1 MKQHAPAAARN
12 REPIA
17 AVLAEE
23 LPATGLV
30 LEVASGTGEHALAFA
45 RRFPTLIWQPSDPNA
60 AARDSIAAWREESGL
75 DNLRSP
81 LALDAASAAWPI
93 AYADALLCINM
104 LHISPWEAAEGLFA
118 GAARILPQGAPL
130 LLYGPYREEDVATAP
145 SNEAFD
151 ASLKAR
157 NPAWGL
163 RDLAAVD
170 RLAERNGLGR
180 ARRTVMP
187 ANNLML
193 IYRKQ

>member
-1 MKQHAPAAARN
+1 MKQHASAAARN

-30 LEVASGTGEHALAFA
+30 LEVASGTGEHALTFA
-45 RRFPTLIWQPSDPNA
+45 HRFPALIWQPSDPDA

-75 DNLRSP
+75 DNLRPP
-81 LALDAASAAWPI
+81 LALDAAAAVWPI
-93 AYADALLCINM
+93 AHADALLCINM
-104 LHISPWEAAEGLFA
+104 IHISPWAAAEGLFA
-118 GAARILPQGAPL
+118 GAAHILPHGAPL
-130 LLYGPYREEDVATAP
+130 VLYGPYREADVATAP

-163 RDLAAVD
+163 RDLAVID

-180 ARRTVMP
+180 TRRVAMP

-193 IYRKQ
+193 VYRKQ